1 MTMLHT
7 PESTHRFPSTF
18 KAVPVVLLL
27 LLIAITAGSSNPG
40 AETQRIPQFDN
51 EHVKVWRSVIS
62 PNVLCRCIATSTV
75 ASSLLYRAA
84 Q

>member
-1 MTMLHT
+1 MTTLRT

-18 KAVPVVLLL
+18 IAVPGVLLL
-27 LLIAITAGSSNPG
+27 VLAALTPGSSNPG
-40 AETQRIPQFDN
+40 VETERIPQFEN
-51 EHVKVWRSVIS
+51 EHVKCGGRLFLLMY
-62 PNVLCRCIATSTV
+62 LCRCIATSMV